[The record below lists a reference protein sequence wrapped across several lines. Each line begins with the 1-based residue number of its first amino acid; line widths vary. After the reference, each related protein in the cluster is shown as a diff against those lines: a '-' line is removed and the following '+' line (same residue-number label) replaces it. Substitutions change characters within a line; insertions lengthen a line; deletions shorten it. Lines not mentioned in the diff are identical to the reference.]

1 MPKFPHSN
9 YSASPASGV
18 FVRNQGGPSPLVEA
32 DDAPKDELVHPFKVT
47 ARKDGSN
54 VKVKVRAGTVNNLVP
69 TISSTALDAATPP
82 ELTLTGDAVHRIYL
96 RASSA
101 SPPVFFPDTI
111 IVQSNTSDQTDGNT
125 YGYLKIATVT
135 VDGGEIVS
143 VNQYVYASQVLVR
156 AKPGTATA
164 LWSWSSR

>member
-1 MPKFPHSN
+1 MPIFPNSG

-18 FVRNQGGPSPLVEA
+18 LVRNQGGPAPIVEA
-32 DDAPKDELVHPFKVT
+32 DEQPPQDFLHPFKITVF
-47 ARKDGSN
+47 RDGSSI
-54 VKVKVRAGTVNNLVP
+54 KVRVRAGTVNNLVP

-82 ELTLTGDAVHRIYL
+82 TLTLSGDNTHRIYL
-96 RASSA
+96 KASTA

-111 IVQSNTSDQTDGNT
+111 IVESQTSDQNDSNSN
-125 YGYLKIATVT
+125 GYLKIGSVVVSGGKVT
-135 VDGGEIVS
+135 E
-143 VNQYVYASQVLVR
+143 VNQFVYASQVLVR